1 MQRKDIKEALERV
14 SSGNYSA
21 EDEAIAKYWIHQSH
35 QDDEVQLSKE
45 EWLGIKHKIWAELGS
60 SKRIKQPVIKPLWQ
74 KIVAVA
80 AAIALIAMGVYFFNA
95 PGTTETNAGDQY
107 ANDVAPG
114 KVGATLTLANGK
126 KIRLGDAVNGEIAK
140 QAGIKVTKTAG
151 GQLVYEI
158 TSEGAGDRN
167 DPSIGGANQSNT
179 LTTAKGE
186 TYMLILPD
194 KSKVWM
200 NAASSLTY
208 AASLNERG
216 LRKVQLSGEAYFQV
230 AKDKAHPFIVESG
243 NQLVEVLGTHFNI
256 NAYADESGVK
266 TTLLEGSV
274 KVTPAVG
281 SSKPVILKPNQQSL
295 FRFTNQVAVQDV
307 DPEEAVAWR
316 NGEFIFAGDDFRT
329 IMRKIARW
337 YDVEVIY
344 QTNPPADFELGGVVS
359 RLKNVSVVL
368 KRMEETAGV
377 HFKIEGRRIYV
388 TK

>member
-45 EWLGIKHKIWAELGS
+45 EWLEVKHKIWADLES
-60 SKRIKQPVIKPLWQ
+60 SKLIKQPVIKPLWP
-74 KIVAVA
+74 KIAVVA
-80 AAIALIAMGVYFFNA
+80 AAVAIIVMGVYFFNA
-95 PGTTETNAGDQY
+95 PHTTEPVAEDQY

-114 KVGATLTLANGK
+114 KVGATLTLSNGK
-126 KIRLGDAVNGEIAK
+126 KIRLGNAVNGEIAK
-140 QAGIKVTKTAG
+140 QAGIKVTKTAN

-158 TSEGAGDRN
+158 ASTASGDNN
-167 DPSIGGANQSNT
+167 DPSTSGANQSNT

-186 TYMLILPD
+186 TYILILPD

-200 NAASSLTY
+200 NAATSLTY
-208 AASLNERG
+208 SASLNERG
-216 LRKVQLSGEAYFQV
+216 IRRVRLSGEAYFKV
-230 AKDKAHPFIVESG
+230 AKDKAHPFVVESG
-243 NQLVEVLGTHFNI
+243 TQQVEVLGTHFNV
-256 NAYADESGVK
+256 NAYADESAVK
-266 TTLLEGSV
+266 TTLLEGRV
-274 KVTPAVG
+274 KVMSFVTN
-281 SSKPVILKPNQQSL
+281 SKPVILKPNQQSL
-295 FRFTNQVAVQDV
+295 VSGTNQVAVQDV

-316 NGEFIFAGDDFRT
+316 NGEFLFAGDDFRT

-337 YDVEVIY
+337 YDVDVIY

-377 HFKIEGRRIYV
+377 HFRIEGRRIYV
-388 TK
+388 IK